1 MGTSESPEEARAMKQ
16 CLKRIIRKGMNKLV
30 GSEDLSRLL
39 DQLKRL
45 TDTFDSVHSHMLLN
59 EVAATSQAVQ
69 QLLSHAHREMPLGKD
84 SLGRLL
90 DSGFRCF
97 SQNDEDGILLHI
109 FSLVGTTNKKVVEIC
124 AGDCIECN
132 AANLIIN
139 HGWTGLL
146 IDGNEQNIALGKR
159 FYSRCRDTFF
169 LPPILVHGW
178 VTAENVNSL
187 VVEHGFTGDID
198 LLSLDLDGMDF
209 WVWKAL
215 TCIRP
220 RVIVLEF
227 NFRWGSHASVTLPY
241 RSDYRL
247 DMNRHPWCTGASL
260 GAFVKLGRERGYRL
274 VGMHRLG
281 INAFFLRS
289 DTGIGAFPEVT
300 PTECF
305 ERSPLLRNWKPEWIP
320 PREERPEW
328 YDVVEI

>member
-1 MGTSESPEEARAMKQ
+1 MKQ
-16 CLKRIIRKGMNKLV
+16 YLKRIVRNGVNKLV
-30 GSEDLSRLL
+30 GSEDLSRLC

-45 TDTFDSVHSHMLLN
+45 TETFDAVHSRMLLN

-69 QLLSHAHREMPLGKD
+69 QLLFHTHREMPLGKD

-90 DSGFRCF
+90 NSGFRCF

-109 FSLVGTTNKKVVEIC
+109 FSLAGTTNKKVVEIC

-146 IDGNEQNIALGKR
+146 FDGSEQNIALGKQ
-159 FYSRCRDTFF
+159 FYLRCRDTFF
-169 LPPILVHGW
+169 YPPILVHGW
-178 VTAENVNSL
+178 ITAENVNDL
-187 VVEHGFTGDID
+187 VAERDFTGDID

-220 RVIVLEF
+220 RVVVLEF
-227 NFRWGSHASVTLPY
+227 NSRWGPNASVTLPY
-241 RSDYRL
+241 KSDYRL
-247 DMNRHPWCTGASL
+247 DMNRHPWCSGASL

-274 VGMHRLG
+274 VGIHRLG
-281 INAFFLRS
+281 VNAFFVRS
-289 DTGIGAFPEVT
+289 DVAVDSLPEVT
-300 PTECF
+300 AVECF
-305 ERSPLLRNWKPEWIP
+305 QRSPILRTWSRDWLP

>member
-1 MGTSESPEEARAMKQ
+1 MKQ
-16 CLKRIIRKGMNKLV
+16 YLKRILRNSVNKLV
-30 GSEDLSRLL
+30 GSEDLSRLC

-45 TDTFDSVHSHMLLN
+45 TDTFDAVHSQMLLN
-59 EVAATSQAVQ
+59 EVSATSQAVQ
-69 QLLSHAHREMPLGKD
+69 RLLFHAQRQWPADKD
-84 SLGRLL
+84 TLGRLL

-109 FSLVGTTNKKVVEIC
+109 FSLAGTTNKKVVEIC

-146 IDGNEQNIALGKR
+146 FDGSEQNIALGKR
-159 FYSRCRDTFF
+159 FYLRCRDTFF
-169 LPPILVHGW
+169 YPPTLVHAW
-178 VTAENVNSL
+178 ITAENVNDL
-187 VVEHGFTGDID
+187 VAERGFTGDID

-220 RVIVLEF
+220 RVVVLEF
-227 NFRWGSHASVTLPY
+227 NSRWGPQASVTLPY
-241 RSDYRL
+241 KSDYRL
-247 DMNRHPWCTGASL
+247 DMNRHPWCSGASL

-274 VGMHRLG
+274 VGIHRLG
-281 INAFFLRS
+281 VNAFFVRS
-289 DTGIGAFPEVT
+289 DVAVDSLPEVT
-300 PTECF
+300 SVACF
-305 ERSPLLRNWKPEWIP
+305 QRSPILRTWSQEWLP